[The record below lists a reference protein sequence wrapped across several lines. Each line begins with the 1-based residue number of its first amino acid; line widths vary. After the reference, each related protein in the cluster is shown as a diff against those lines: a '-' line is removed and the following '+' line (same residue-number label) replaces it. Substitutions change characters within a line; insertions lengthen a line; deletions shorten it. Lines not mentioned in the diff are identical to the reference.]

1 MSNNGQGQPALGQHQ
16 GPPLAVAQLP
26 GAPHA
31 PPPQQ
36 GEGAGAGAG
45 GTLQQCQQ
53 ATRIPVE
60 HNFNKDRSGLWNE
73 RNKRRSSALGSRITE
88 HQHFEGV
95 PWHVDHVGKRE
106 SQGKL
111 GTVAMRRRRRR

>member
-1 MSNNGQGQPALGQHQ
+1 MVRGVGEEPRALQP
-16 GPPLAVAQLP
+16 PK
-26 GAPHA
+26 
-31 PPPQQ
+31 
-36 GEGAGAGAG
+36 
-45 GTLQQCQQ
+45 TLQQCQQ

-73 RNKRRSSALGSRITE
+73 RNKRRRGADRRPLGSRITE

-95 PWHVDHVGKRE
+95 PWHMDHVEKRE

-111 GTVAMRRRRRR
+111 GTVAMRRRWRR